1 MIDVLQDFLSS
12 INFFDIIVLIIL
24 IYNVLQC
31 FYKGFSLSLISF
43 SKWILSTI
51 VTIILVPKL
60 QPIVSE
66 YIQSEFINN
75 VGLGITIFIFTLFI
89 TIIIGKTLSKAVTWT
104 GVGSIDKVFGFLF
117 GFFKGYIVCVCL
129 FSILNWFYP
138 YQNWGISAEDAISFN
153 FISKGSDVL
162 INEFPSNE
170 DFIDTKEKIEKFE
183 SDKLREECGIFG
195 ISNHADASALVA
207 LGLHALQHRGQ
218 EGCGIVSFDGKNY
231 HSEKRQGLIG
241 DHFTDLETLKK
252 LPGSFAIGH
261 NRYSTTGETSLR
273 NIQPFFADLHMG
285 GLSIA
290 HNGNLT
296 NAIVLRENLVKNGAI
311 FRTTS
316 DTETIVQ
323 LIARSKR
330 EKFIDKLIDT
340 LFQIQGG
347 YSLVLMTNK
356 KLVGVR
362 DPFGIRPLVVGKIKN
377 SYIFASET
385 CALDIVGASF
395 VREVKNGEIVIVED
409 NQLKSIKPFPQQKAR
424 PCVFEYI
431 YFARPDSLINNKC
444 AYEYRKNLGTELA
457 KEADLKADLVVPVPD
472 SGVPAALGYAKHSKK
487 NFELGLIRNH
497 YVGRTFIEPTQNIRS
512 LGVKL
517 KLNSTKTIVK
527 GKSIILIDDSLVRGT
542 TCHKIVKMLY
552 ESGAKEVHVR
562 IACPEIIYPD
572 FYGVDMPTKEELLAF
587 KKNNKEMCDYL
598 NAKSLKFLSL
608 EGLYKALINEKRD
621 AKYPQFSDHYFTGD
635 YPIKPHD
642 NINGINVKQL
652 SLLSGKSNN

>member
-1 MIDVLQDFLSS
+1 M
-12 INFFDIIVLIIL
+12 
-24 IYNVLQC
+24 
-31 FYKGFSLSLISF
+31 K
-43 SKWILSTI
+43 K
-51 VTIILVPKL
+51 
-60 QPIVSE
+60 
-66 YIQSEFINN
+66 
-75 VGLGITIFIFTLFI
+75 
-89 TIIIGKTLSKAVTWT
+89 
-104 GVGSIDKVFGFLF
+104 
-117 GFFKGYIVCVCL
+117 
-129 FSILNWFYP
+129 
-138 YQNWGISAEDAISFN
+138 FN
-153 FISKGSDVL
+153 
-162 INEFPSNE
+162 
-170 DFIDTKEKIEKFE
+170 

-231 HSEKRQGLIG
+231 HSEKRQGLVG
-241 DHFTDLETLKK
+241 DHFTDPETLKK
-252 LPGSFAIGH
+252 LPGESAIGH

-296 NAIVLRENLVKNGAI
+296 NALVLRESLVKSGAI

-323 LIARSKR
+323 LIAKSQRD
-330 EKFIDKLIDT
+330 KFIDKLIDT

-362 DPFGIRPLVVGKIKN
+362 DPLGIRPLVIGKLKN

-385 CALDIVGASF
+385 CALDIVGAKF
-395 VREVKNGEIVIVED
+395 IREVENGEVVIIE
-409 NQLKSIKPFPQQKAR
+409 NEIITSIKPFPKQKPR

-444 AYEYRKNLGTELA
+444 AYEYRKCLGAELA
-457 KEADLKADLVVPVPD
+457 KETDINADLVVPVPD
-472 SGVPAALGYAKHSKK
+472 SGVPAALGYAEQSNKK
-487 NFELGLIRNH
+487 FELGLIRNH
-497 YVGRTFIEPTQNIRS
+497 YVGRTFIEPTQSIRS

-517 KLNSTKTIVK
+517 KSSSTRTIVK
-527 GKSIILIDDSLVRGT
+527 NKKVILIDDSLVRGT

-562 IACPEIIYPD
+562 IACPEIKYPD
-572 FYGVDMPTKEELLAF
+572 FYGVDMPTKEELLAH
-587 KKNNKEMCDYL
+587 KKSNKEMCEYIK
-598 NAKSLKFLSL
+598 AKSLKFLSL
-608 EGLYKALINEKRD
+608 NGLYNALIKEKRNSN
-621 AKYPQFSDHYFTGD
+621 YPQFSDHYFTGE
-635 YPIKPHD
+635 YPVKPHD
-642 NINGINVKQL
+642 NLNGLKIKQL
-652 SLLSGKSNN
+652 SLLSAKSNN